1 MGLGQNGVVLALFEP
16 KGRRFGSAF
25 FFFGILPIPKRR
37 FLDKRFGYV
46 KASSKRRRFGPEIP
60 KRRRF
65 VIYLKKKKIKRRRF
79 ISSRDKTTSF
89 RQPPCPN

>member
-25 FFFGILPIPKRR
+25 FFFLEFCLYQNDA

-65 VIYLKKKKIKRRRF
+65 VMYLRKK
-79 ISSRDKTTSF
+79 
-89 RQPPCPN
+89 

>member
-25 FFFGILPIPKRR
+25 FFLEFYLYQDDVI
-37 FLDKRFGYV
+37 LDKTG
-46 KASSKRRRFGPEIP
+46 P

-65 VIYLKKKKIKRRRF
+65 EEAFTYSKRRRLG
-79 ISSRDKTTSF
+79 
-89 RQPPCPN
+89 